1 MGQGCVGAKFLHNAF
16 SVTSPMLQ
24 ASVLLLIVSIWFPG
38 ATRIAGTDG
47 SLSFLLALFCA
58 LLSIVAYAETA
69 RRLHRV
75 EAALATAVL
84 TISAFIIV
92 LSLLSM
98 LYADNPLR
106 TMRAVF
112 AQVFGFAI
120 IPAVAAISTRP
131 KGLVAVDRVVMTIVI
146 MSVVTSCLVAIGL
159 GDARFADRAEGYFK
173 HSNQLGIALSAGL
186 PLIAAKMVSSRKH
199 RVLLLGCLVAVLL
212 GLVKSGSKTNFVL
225 GVVGLGMFFGLYSIY
240 LIRRKKSPIKII
252 VGTIAAPILLQV
264 SLMAL
269 QFLNP
274 RAYNLL
280 ALQLS
285 GGEAH
290 SVVSRQRL
298 WSISIDLGLSHP
310 FMGVGAGQP
319 VGDIAPHSHNL
330 FIDFFRTLGV
340 PGVAL
345 VSIMVLLVM
354 AYLVS
359 SVLCTLF
366 GNDRGEH
373 AAEVNVMVLGTSV
386 SVWNYILANQMS
398 DSFGP
403 STAAFFWLPLAL
415 LIFYRGVQRS
425 LQTGVERPKLYA
437 GIGAQLFQH

>member
-1 MGQGCVGAKFLHNAF
+1 
-16 SVTSPMLQ
+16 
-24 ASVLLLIVSIWFPG
+24 
-38 ATRIAGTDG
+38 
-47 SLSFLLALFCA
+47 
-58 LLSIVAYAETA
+58 
-69 RRLHRV
+69 
-75 EAALATAVL
+75 
-84 TISAFIIV
+84 
-92 LSLLSM
+92 
-98 LYADNPLR
+98 
-106 TMRAVF
+106 
-112 AQVFGFAI
+112 
-120 IPAVAAISTRP
+120 
-131 KGLVAVDRVVMTIVI
+131 
-146 MSVVTSCLVAIGL
+146 
-159 GDARFADRAEGYFK
+159 
-173 HSNQLGIALSAGL
+173 
-186 PLIAAKMVSSRKH
+186 
-199 RVLLLGCLVAVLL
+199 
-212 GLVKSGSKTNFVL
+212 
-225 GVVGLGMFFGLYSIY
+225 
-240 LIRRKKSPIKII
+240 

-264 SLMAL
+264 SLIAL

-345 VSIMVLLVM
+345 VSMMVLLVM